1 MKLFLFFIFMCTTS
15 LSAGEVCQKCE
26 RIREH
31 NKANPGG
38 EYEFYEDYLKSK
50 GEIKEQPKKDSK

>member
-1 MKLFLFFIFMCTTS
+1 MKVFIFFIFICTS
-15 LSAGEVCQKCE
+15 LGAGEVCQKCE

-31 NKANPGG
+31 NKENPGG

-50 GEIKEQPKKDSK
+50 GEVKEQPKQDSK